1 MAISARPSGVRVQYP
16 DTFRITEPTPPARAR
31 RRAARD
37 PLLATDPG
45 EQAAEHDALLTVLA
59 GQGMQH
65 VDTIPLAPTVAP
77 TDRSGRRARGAPPVA
92 ARQSIDLDVSL
103 AEDEAAVVLVEQD
116 GLYSWRWPTAVELAA
131 PAQATRS
138 RRGRGIGPEPA
149 TATPGAAATR
159 VAHFTIDVR
168 ASSTP
173 AAARASRGVIQHFV
187 YGPVRTFVL
196 TYVAVHVVGKVITF
210 LERHVDTR
218 LVIMD
223 DVDPLSW
230 HPVDAKGWASVPK
243 SRPARV
249 LLFVHGT
256 FSSTIGGF
264 NALGVHPWGKEFLR
278 TAIDHYDLVLG
289 YDHKTLSL
297 DPTENAVDL
306 HARLKDLF
314 GDTPP
319 EIDVVCHSRGGLVS
333 RALFEI
339 VGPASSWRPK
349 VDRVVFV
356 AVPNAG
362 TLLAE
367 PDNWKSLVDLY
378 TNLSMAA
385 TRALGLITGSPHFVA
400 IIDGC
405 IKGLSTLVT
414 VLADATV
421 TEQGSPGLAAMEPR
435 GPYIAELNKTQ
446 SGQPTSG
453 STWFFVGTSDFKA
466 NGAGGPTSELP
477 PRFVQ
482 LLLDGFVDQLMKEP
496 NDLVVNVASVGSID
510 PAVGGF
516 VDDRLDY
523 PANRAVYHCNY
534 FSQPEMVGHMA
545 SWLQVPVSAAGPI
558 APSGPLPPSPTLSV
572 NRGRVVGP
580 ALPHRVST
588 NVVVVGSRA
597 RVGEVLQTLKAR
609 DPDWLVIRRPFEEGG
624 YAYAYRPSE
633 LRQIVGGR
641 QLRRTLDEVLV
652 LHETTESY
660 STPVPL
666 PAMAPAAEA
675 PSIGRQ
681 VIVRDGNVA
690 GVVAE
695 SAPPPSADQ
704 LVRAARRSRRAVR
717 PQASRGAPAQTERRT
732 RTPRAAK
739 PIEPLTHVYAQI
751 PETVAL
757 GVTASIQV
765 DVSREVIEQA
775 ARRGADQGAAA
786 LDHKRPLIIQIVPRT
801 NIELVT
807 DGRAEIPVPAAG
819 DPTQLFFDVKA
830 THLGPAE
837 VWVVVRQDS
846 LPILTLR
853 LRPEVVTKANAPA
866 SARPQHAEASV
877 ADGPPVAGDLPK
889 LIITEESVGDQIR
902 YRFELITR
910 TLGVT
915 GVSDF
920 IKGDRDAYVQALYAQ
935 IEDDWGPNKDKAEEF
950 QELLRAFG
958 LELLKQLVPASIQA
972 ELWKRR
978 RDLSNVLIYSTEPF
992 IPWELVHLKDPK
1004 KNVLPRETLFL
1015 GQLGVVRWLWGVEMA
1030 TTLRVRPGRAYTVVP
1045 DYPAASGYHLDGTAT
1060 EATYLSRLLGATPL
1074 DPHLEPVRRALSGPE
1089 GFDLLHFAGHGGAT
1103 GGGIQDAVIL
1113 LEGAMAL
1120 DSNGQPAFDTNNQPV
1135 YDMELLRSTTVNSV
1149 AQLQAKDGDRPLVV
1163 LNACQAGRMGRQ
1175 LTSNGGFAQAF
1186 VEHGAGAFVSTLW
1199 SVLDEPAT
1207 GFTETFYAHLKKGD
1221 TIAKATIAAR
1231 STARKAGDATW
1242 LAYVVYGNPE
1252 AVLVST

>member
-1 MAISARPSGVRVQYP
+1 MAISARLSGVRVQYP
-16 DTFRITEPTPPARAR
+16 DTFRITEPTPPAGAR
-31 RRAARD
+31 RRAAGD

-45 EQAAEHDALLTVLA
+45 EQAAEHDALLAALA

-77 TDRSGRRARGAPPVA
+77 TDRTGRRARGAPAVA
-92 ARQSIDLDVSL
+92 ARQSVELDVDL

-116 GLYSWRWPTAVELAA
+116 GLYSWRWPTTVEPA
-131 PAQATRS
+131 PPATRS
-138 RRGRGIGPEPA
+138 RKGRGTGPEPA

-159 VAHFTIDVR
+159 VAHFTVDIR
-168 ASSTP
+168 ASSTS
-173 AAARASRGVIQHFV
+173 AAARASRGVIPHFV

-196 TYVAVHVVGKVITF
+196 KYVAVHVVGKVITL

-218 LVIMD
+218 LVIVD

-230 HPVDAKGWASVPK
+230 HPVDAKARASVPK
-243 SRPARV
+243 ARPARV
-249 LLFVHGT
+249 LLLVHGT

-278 TAIDHYDLVLG
+278 TAIDRYDLVLG

-319 EIDVVCHSRGGLVS
+319 EVDVVCHSRGGLVS

-367 PDNWKSLVDLY
+367 LGNWKSLVDLY

-385 TRALGLITGSPHFVA
+385 TRALGLSTGSPRFVA
-400 IIDGC
+400 IVDGC

-414 VLADATV
+414 VLAHATV
-421 TEQGSPGLAAMEPR
+421 KEQGAPGLAAMEPQ
-435 GPYIAELNKTQ
+435 GPYIAELNMTQ

-466 NGAGGPTSELP
+466 NGAGAPTTELP

-482 LLLDGFVDQLMKEP
+482 LLLDGLVDQLMKEP
-496 NDLVVNVASVGSID
+496 NDLVVNIASVDAID

-534 FSQPEMVGHMA
+534 FSQPGMVDHMTT
-545 SWLQVPVSAAGPI
+545 WLQLPVSAAGLVTP
-558 APSGPLPPSPTLSV
+558 PGPLSPSPTHRV
-572 NRGRVVGP
+572 NRGRIVGP

-588 NVVVVGSRA
+588 NVVVTGSRA

-609 DPDWLVIRRPFEEGG
+609 DPDWLVIRRAVDDGG

-633 LRQIVGGR
+633 LRRMPGGR

-652 LHETTESY
+652 LHETTESHR
-660 STPVPL
+660 TPVPL

-681 VIVRDGNVA
+681 VILRDDIVA

-695 SAPPPSADQ
+695 SVPPPSADQ
-704 LVRAARRSRRAVR
+704 LLRAARRSRRAAR
-717 PQASRGAPAQTERRT
+717 PSAPRREQARAKRRT
-732 RTPRAAK
+732 LTPRAAK

-751 PETVAL
+751 PDTVAL
-757 GVTASIQV
+757 GVTTSIQV

-775 ARRGADQGAAA
+775 ARRSADQGAATA
-786 LDHKRPLIIQIVPRT
+786 VDHKRPLIIQIVPRT

-807 DGRAEIPVPAAG
+807 DGRVEIPVPAAG
-819 DPTQLFFDVKA
+819 DPAQLFFDVKA

-837 VWVVVRQDS
+837 VWVVMRQDS

-853 LRPEVVTKANAPA
+853 LRPEVVTTANAPA
-866 SARPQHAEASV
+866 SARPQHADASV

-902 YRFELITR
+902 YRFELITK

-920 IKGDRDAYVQALYAQ
+920 IKGDRDAYVQALYAN
-935 IEDDWGPNKDKAEEF
+935 IEHDWGPNKDKAADF

-958 LELLKQLVPASIQA
+958 LELLKQLVPASVQA

-978 RDLSNVLIYSTEPF
+978 RNLTNVLIYSTEPF

-1030 TTLRVRPGRAYTVVP
+1030 KTIRVQGGHTRSCPTTQLRVATTSTGPRPRRLTSPSCSVRHRWSRTSNPCVGRSAGQE
-1045 DYPAASGYHLDGTAT
+1045 ASTCCTSRGTA
-1060 EATYLSRLLGATPL
+1060 APRVAGLRMRSSCSRGRWRSTRTDNPSSTPTTGRCTTWSCCAA
-1074 DPHLEPVRRALSGPE
+1074 PSSTRWRSCRRKTVTDRSSCSTRARP
-1089 GFDLLHFAGHGGAT
+1089 
-1103 GGGIQDAVIL
+1103 DAWDDNSP
-1113 LEGAMAL
+1113 AMAV
-1120 DSNGQPAFDTNNQPV
+1120 SPR
-1135 YDMELLRSTTVNSV
+1135 RSSSK
-1149 AQLQAKDGDRPLVV
+1149 APG
-1163 LNACQAGRMGRQ
+1163 
-1175 LTSNGGFAQAF
+1175 
-1186 VEHGAGAFVSTLW
+1186 
-1199 SVLDEPAT
+1199 
-1207 GFTETFYAHLKKGD
+1207 HL
-1221 TIAKATIAAR
+1221 
-1231 STARKAGDATW
+1231 
-1242 LAYVVYGNPE
+1242 
-1252 AVLVST
+1252 